1 MEILSCSRRDHPDHR
16 VRFPRQRVSGRGW
29 GALHF
34 LRALFGKW
42 RGFQMTIGKKLY
54 LGFGAIL
61 AILLLL
67 FIVNSFAVF
76 RERSA
81 RNDSKT
87 ALESMAAIESV
98 RYQIMLNRLNLNNFL
113 LSGDPRDEERV
124 TKGLTDIA
132 DMLKRGESQ
141 TSSDSVRT
149 SLIQVEGT
157 EQNWADNFAKPLLA
171 KRHQVDSGDATVSDL
186 QIFYLQKD
194 PGSWLLKSSQILD
207 QTAQEISKAASET
220 SKSVDRASSVGFIVT
235 TLGTLLAVF
244 LGGFV
249 AFYTAKS
256 ISQPLTHL
264 ITVAREIGDSGDL
277 DQNIDIHRNDEIGA
291 LATTFNNMVAY
302 LKEMAGVS
310 MAVAEGDLTVE
321 VVPRSK
327 RDTLGNAFLRMSH
340 GLQEL
345 VRTTRDSAGQ
355 VSAGSNQVAG
365 AADESAKVSVQASSA
380 IEEVTSTMHEMSIN
394 VQNVVKNTQVQASS
408 VAETSASIEQ
418 MVASIQRV
426 ADTAKILLDICHRSR
441 VEVETGISA
450 MEKTTDGLNR
460 TNASIQ
466 SSSEIIGVLGKRV
479 DNIGKIVEVIDDLA
493 EQTNLLA
500 LNAAIEAARA
510 GEHGLGFAVVADEVR
525 KLAEKSTQ
533 STKEIAELIQGIQE
547 EARQAVDNMT
557 KSTNM
562 VQEGL
567 LLGLD
572 LNKAFGKI
580 SNVVTEVYK
589 FAQEIGAA
597 TNEQSNGS
605 SQIAKATT
613 RLTEIT
619 QEINSS
625 VEEQASGAQGVVR
638 AMEKMR
644 EMVQQSTSSSTEL
657 AATAEQMSKLS
668 RVLLESMNRF
678 RIERKS
684 SEHKPS
690 WNERDESEAGSLSED
705 SYDSD
710 LVRA

>member
-1 MEILSCSRRDHPDHR
+1 
-16 VRFPRQRVSGRGW
+16 
-29 GALHF
+29 
-34 LRALFGKW
+34 
-42 RGFQMTIGKKLY
+42 MTIGKKLY

-67 FIVNSFAVF
+67 FIVNSFAVS

-81 RNDSKT
+81 RNDSN
-87 ALESMAAIESV
+87 AARDNMTLIDSV
-98 RYQIMLNRLNLNNFL
+98 RSQIMLNRLNLNNFL

-124 TKGLTDIA
+124 NKGLTEIA
-132 DMLKRGESQ
+132 DLLKRGESQ
-141 TSSDSVRT
+141 NTNDSVRT
-149 SLIQVEGT
+149 SLIQVEST
-157 EQNWADNFAKPLLA
+157 EQSWADNFAKPLLA

-194 PGSWLLKSSQILD
+194 PSSWLAKSSQILD
-207 QTAQEISKAASET
+207 QTRQEVSKSADET
-220 SKSVDRASSVGFIVT
+220 SKSVDRASTVGFIVS
-235 TLGTLLAVF
+235 TLGTLLAIF

-408 VAETSASIEQ
+408 VAETSASIDQ
-418 MVASIQRV
+418 MVTSIQRV
-426 ADTAKILLDICHRSR
+426 ADTAKVLLDIANRSR
-441 VEVETGISA
+441 EEVMTGIQT

-460 TNASIQ
+460 TNKAIQ
-466 SSSEIIGVLGKRV
+466 SSADIINVLGRRA
-479 DNIGKIVEVIDDLA
+479 DDIGRIIEVIDDLA

-533 STKEIAELIQGIQE
+533 STKEIAELIQSIQR
-547 EARQAVDNMT
+547 EARQAVENMER
-557 KSTNM
+557 STRI
-562 VQEGL
+562 VEEGL
-567 LLGLD
+567 NLGND
-572 LNKAFGKI
+572 LGSALHKI
-580 SNVVTEVYK
+580 SDVVTEVYK
-589 FAQEIGAA
+589 FSQEIGAA
-597 TNEQSNGS
+597 TNEQSVGS
-605 SQIAKATT
+605 AQIAKATG

-619 QEINSS
+619 QEINSA
-625 VEEQASGAQGVVR
+625 VEEQASGAQAVVR
-638 AMEKMR
+638 AMDKMR
-644 EMVQQSTSSSTEL
+644 ELVQQSASSSTEL
-657 AATAEQMSKLS
+657 SAAAEQMLKLS
-668 RVLLESMNRF
+668 RNLLDSMDRFVLDRSGQLRTRREAAASRTPGNSSRAEELEYAELRS
-678 RIERKS
+678 
-684 SEHKPS
+684 
-690 WNERDESEAGSLSED
+690 
-705 SYDSD
+705 
-710 LVRA
+710 